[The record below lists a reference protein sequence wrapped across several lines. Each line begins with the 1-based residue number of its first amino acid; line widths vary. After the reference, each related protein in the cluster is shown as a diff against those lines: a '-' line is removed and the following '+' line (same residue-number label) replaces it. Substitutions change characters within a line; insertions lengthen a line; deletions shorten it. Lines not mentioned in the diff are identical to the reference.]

1 MNDRRTDDQTVE
13 STDTERSARTE
24 ESATER
30 RAPRESE
37 AEDVPS
43 SQPPDR
49 DPQPSGSG
57 PGPSA
62 DPGRGWATLAFA
74 LALVS
79 LVTAGATAAIHE
91 LTVAATGAAV
101 LGIAFAALGAVA
113 LTDGSGVA
121 AGLSEG
127 WAEHRLYVW
136 FATALFGGGA
146 LLGAA
151 LVAAGID
158 LSELFLELLTE
169 EFGEEEFVDDELAE
183 GGGIELSA
191 TFFLVQNT
199 PPFLAAIFGALTLG
213 LVTTIIMVFNGI
225 IVGNIAVVTGL
236 EVGFGPIV
244 ALLAPHGI
252 FELPALFIAA
262 GVGFRFLH
270 RAGQRLVGSRESLFT
285 KAYVYRTTLLVAF
298 GWLLLALAAFVEAYL
313 TIVIAEALFPE
324 LAEP

>member
-1 MNDRRTDDQTVE
+1 MNDRRADDRPVE
-13 STDTERSARTE
+13 STGTDRSARAE
-24 ESATER
+24 ESASER
-30 RAPRESE
+30 REPHDPGSGET
-37 AEDVPS
+37 PS
-43 SQPPDR
+43 SQPPDPDR
-49 DPQPSGSG
+49 SSTEPG
-57 PGPSA
+57 PGA
-62 DPGRGWATLAFA
+62 DPNRGWATLAFA
-74 LALVS
+74 LALIS
-79 LVTAGATAAIHE
+79 LVTAGATAAIHD
-91 LTVAATGAAV
+91 LPTAAAGAGV
-101 LGIAFAALGAVA
+101 LALAFAALGAVA
-113 LTDGSGVA
+113 LTEGSGVA
-121 AGLSEG
+121 TTLAEG

-136 FATALFGGGA
+136 FATALFSGGI

-158 LSELFLELLTE
+158 LTELFLELLSE
-169 EFGEEEFVDDELAE
+169 EFGEEEFVDGDPAE

-270 RAGQRLVGSRESLFT
+270 RAGQRLLGSRESLFT
-285 KAYVYRTTLLVAF
+285 RTYLYRTTLLVAF